1 MLDFLQSQVQEGN
14 HSSIWAISQG
24 NPTTEITHFER
35 MGLNG
40 LSSNSLILTREQTFR
55 GREGN
60 SLLVHAHYHALA
72 YSLFFFQIPF
82 SFLSFLFSLLFFT
95 PLLTFF
101 SPPFSLVLLPP
112 ALYTAEA
119 PFMMSVMMGFY
130 YFTP

>member
-60 SLLVHAHYHALA
+60 KLLVHAHYHALA
-72 YSLFFFQIPF
+72 YSLFFFLIPF
-82 SFLSFLFSLLFFT
+82 SFLSFLFSLLSFT
-95 PLLTFF
+95 PFLTFF

-112 ALYTAEA
+112 TLCTAKTS
-119 PFMMSVMMGFY
+119 FILFVVTGFY